1 MRHIAFASVLL
12 AAAGSAHAGY
22 SNQLDLQIEFQG
34 QVWVMSQ
41 YQQDWQT
48 ATLPDGS
55 FRLWGSSTCFT
66 DGQGGAIVAA
76 YELILSASE
85 PDPTGRGFP
94 FASVSSSFTITNSF
108 PVANPF
114 TVLTTVPITVP
125 FPSTGMR
132 GSHSGS
138 VLDNSASLN
147 GATVAA
153 QLGGALYTALLDGVP
168 VQTLRNDPYS
178 QTAPG
183 GGSASI
189 GSTNFGVPAFLGGP
203 AAATSLGILNSFVLS
218 AEDSVTSNSTFIIT
232 PAPGA
237 VALGGLAGLVGLRRR
252 R

>member
-12 AAAGSAHAGY
+12 AAAGSAQAGY

-55 FRLWGSSTCFT
+55 FRLWGQSTCFT
-66 DGQGGAIVAA
+66 DGQGGSITAQ
-76 YELILSASE
+76 YELVLQATE
-85 PDPTGRGFP
+85 ADPSGRGFP

-114 TVLTTVPITVP
+114 TVLTTVPISVP
-125 FPSTGMR
+125 FPATGMR

-138 VLDNSASLN
+138 VLDNSAAQD

-153 QLGGALYTALLDGVP
+153 LAGGALYTALLDNVP

-178 QTAPG
+178 QTAGG

-189 GSTNFGVPAFLGGP
+189 GTTNFGVPGFLPGP
-203 AAATSLGILNSFVLS
+203 AAAVSLGILNAFVLS